1 MFSASGGRAAA
12 LPIASRMAR
21 AEAYPIRAMHWL
33 VGFAGGSNDSVARMI
48 SQAGDA
54 ARKTGGLPMPMTPP
68 DFGKLIADETE
79 KWRKVVEFDGCRGQW
94 QRPSLKGRHV
104 R

>member
-1 MFSASGGRAAA
+1 
-12 LPIASRMAR
+12 MAR

-33 VGFAGGSNDSVARMI
+33 VGFAGGSNDSVARII
-48 SQAGDA
+48 SQAGGA

-79 KWRKVVEFDGCRGQW
+79 VVEFDGCRGQW
-94 QRPSLKGRHV
+94 QRPSLKGATSGKSH
-104 R
+104 